1 LISIAALLPATG
13 SAVRLETEALSIR
26 VEPGAPRMLITTE
39 KLADVFGG
47 IDPTEKVTGPAR
59 PMAGVALEPGPV
71 DEANDDPTG
80 VAVDSVTPVA
90 EFGPAFRTEIV

>member
-1 LISIAALLPATG
+1 MG

-26 VEPGAPRMLITTE
+26 VDPGLSKMLATTE

-47 IDPTEKVTGPAR
+47 IDPTENVTGPAK
-59 PMAGVALEPGPV
+59 PMAGDELEPGPA

-80 VAVDSVTPVA
+80 VAVESVTPVA
-90 EFGPAFRTEIV
+90 AFGPAFRTVIV